1 MFVFTGRAP
10 RCSGAPAHF
19 IVGYGRHKPLLQQC
33 APLAFGPTSIL
44 ALFLVNHSVKR
55 AYTVTLVLLRTP
67 RVCSHPDGGGSR
79 VVDEDV
85 VFLKFLDVSLDL
97 VHLGLEDLLAR
108 HLADR
113 VELAV
118 MALLLVVTH
127 ENLPLL
133 LKGGDELLALLFT
146 HELPL
151 LIAVVLLLDLH
162 LTNEVVLIL
171 DFLFDLSD
179 ILGHSAVGLLLKH
192 VLLPWCG

>member
-1 MFVFTGRAP
+1 MAP
-10 RCSGAPAHF
+10 RTSGAPAHF
-19 IVGYGRHKPLLQQC
+19 IASCRRHKPLLQQC

-55 AYTVTLVLLRTP
+55 AYTVTLALLRP
-67 RVCSHPDGGGSR
+67 SRVCSHPDGGGSR

-85 VFLKFLDVSLDL
+85 VFLKFLDVSLNL

-108 HLADR
+108 HLADS

-118 MALLLVVTH
+118 VALLLVVTH

-151 LIAVVLLLDLH
+151 LISVVLLFDLH

-179 ILGHSAVGLLLKH
+179 ILGHSAVSLLLKH
-192 VLLPWCG
+192 VLLPWRG